1 MKFQVYQS
9 YWGMS
14 SLPFGGEEWSMAA
27 KLAKI
32 AEAGFDGVEWL
43 MEENSA
49 AWNPSCNWVWDWAS
63 SRVARWHAKLHHRCT
78 TWRSTSTS
86 ILARGSDRCKT

>member
-1 MKFQVYQS
+1 MMRAGMKFQVYQS
-9 YWGMS
+9 YWGMP

-49 AWNPSCNWVWDWAS
+49 A
-63 SRVARWHAKLHHRCT
+63 
-78 TWRSTSTS
+78 
-86 ILARGSDRCKT
+86 

>member
-14 SLPFGGEEWSMAA
+14 SLPFGGTEWSMEE

-32 AEAGFDGVEWL
+32 AEANFDGVEW
-43 MEENSA
+43 
-49 AWNPSCNWVWDWAS
+49 
-63 SRVARWHAKLHHRCT
+63 
-78 TWRSTSTS
+78 
-86 ILARGSDRCKT
+86 

>member
-27 KLAKI
+27 S
-32 AEAGFDGVEWL
+32 WRR
-43 MEENSA
+43 SQR
-49 AWNPSCNWVWDWAS
+49 
-63 SRVARWHAKLHHRCT
+63 RVLT
-78 TWRSTSTS
+78 
-86 ILARGSDRCKT
+86 G

>member
-32 AEAGFDGVEWL
+32 TEAGIDGVE
-43 MEENSA
+43 
-49 AWNPSCNWVWDWAS
+49 
-63 SRVARWHAKLHHRCT
+63 
-78 TWRSTSTS
+78 
-86 ILARGSDRCKT
+86 